1 MVGVIVSL
9 FFISALFFLWQFSR
23 GEQVGK
29 RISFL
34 INIWVAVIV
43 FYLVMKMGALVAPF
57 SSQTFCH
64 VHFFSF

>member
-1 MVGVIVSL
+1 MLGVIVSL

-43 FYLVMKMGALVAPF
+43 FYLVMII
-57 SSQTFCH
+57 
-64 VHFFSF
+64 FF